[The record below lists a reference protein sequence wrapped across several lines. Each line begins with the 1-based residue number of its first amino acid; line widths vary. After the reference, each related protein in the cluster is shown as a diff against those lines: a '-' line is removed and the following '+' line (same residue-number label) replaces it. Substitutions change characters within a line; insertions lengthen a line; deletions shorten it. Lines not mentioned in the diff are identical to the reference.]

1 MNREISTITEG
12 LNPAQRQAV
21 EQFEGPSL
29 IIAGAGSGKTKVL
42 TCRIANILS
51 NGHRAGSV
59 LALTFTNKASR
70 EMKERIS
77 SLVGNEAAK
86 YLWMG
91 TFHSVFVRFLR
102 EDAQLLGFPKSFT
115 IYDTSDS
122 RSAVRACIR
131 DLSLDDK
138 AYKPNEVLSRIS
150 MAKNNLVTA
159 ASYTANATF
168 MANDAA
174 ARKPKIGEIFALYE
188 KRCRQSGAMDF
199 DDILLYTN
207 ILLRDFPEVLEK
219 FRQRFSFILVD
230 EYQDT
235 NYAQYLIVKKL
246 SSTHRN
252 LCVVGDDAQSIYSFR
267 GARIENILNF
277 RKDYPEAKEFRLE
290 QNYRST
296 QTIVKAANSL
306 ISKNS
311 AQLKKECFSEAGVG
325 DNIEIVKAYTDQEE
339 AFLLASSILS
349 KIYDTKASYSDFAVL
364 YRTNAQSRAVEEA
377 LRKRS
382 LPYKIYGGNSFYDRA
397 EVKDVMAYLRLL
409 VNPKDDE
416 AFRRVVNVPGRG
428 IGDTTVGHLSSA
440 AVAGGM
446 SMWEALFT
454 GDVLS
459 FGIKSAAFHK
469 LTEFCKMVSEVAAKI
484 GEMNAYDIAV
494 EIFIK
499 SGYATMIKGD
509 LSIEGQAKAENVEEL
524 FNSIKAFV
532 EEREAEAE
540 AEAGVESAPVNVK
553 VDSSKVGAIDADTFD
568 SGIIDADTIVD
579 GGLVLIGDENIESEA
594 VNGESIAP
602 VAPLEDYLETISLM
616 SAIDENSKEED
627 FNKISLMTV
636 HSAKGLEFPHVYVIG
651 LEENLFPS
659 VNSSSSESEIE
670 EERRLMYVAITR
682 AKTSVT
688 LSYAHTRFRWGN
700 HVNYPPS
707 RFLKEIDAKF
717 VNWPEMDK
725 EAGGTDLEQELF
737 GSRNFGNKGFGN
749 RGSSEGNYGNKGFGN
764 RGSSDGNYGNKGFG
778 NRASS
783 DGNYGNKG
791 FGNRGSSGGNS
802 SQTPPV
808 SRPKPNFTPP
818 KAPNPNFIA
827 DPVSK
832 LVAGQT
838 VEHDRF
844 GVGQLL
850 VIEGD
855 PLNLKAVVDFNDGGR
870 KILLLKYA
878 KLRVIS

>member
-12 LNPAQRQAV
+12 LNPAQKQAV
-21 EQFEGPSL
+21 EEFKGPSL

-42 TCRIANILS
+42 TCRIANILN

-70 EMKERIS
+70 EMKERIAL
-77 SLVGNEAAK
+77 LVGNEAAK

-102 EDAQLLGFPKSFT
+102 EDAELLGFPKSFT

-138 AYKPNEVLSRIS
+138 TYKPNEVLSRIS
-150 MAKNNLVTA
+150 MAKNNLVNSA
-159 ASYTANATF
+159 AYTANPTY

-188 KRCRQSGAMDF
+188 KRCRQAGAMDF

-207 ILLRDFPEVLEK
+207 ILLRDFPDVLEK
-219 FRQRFSFILVD
+219 LRSRFSYILVD

-246 SSTHRN
+246 SSVHRN

-277 RKDYPEAKEFRLE
+277 KKDYPEAKEFRLE

-306 ISKNS
+306 ILKNS
-311 AQLKKECFSEAGVG
+311 SQLKKECFSEAGVG
-325 DNIEIVKAYTDQEE
+325 SKIEVVKAYTDQEE

-416 AFRRVVNVPGRG
+416 AFKRVVNVPGRG
-428 IGDTTVGHLSSA
+428 IGDTTISHLSA
-440 AVAGGM
+440 AAAAGGV

-454 GDVLS
+454 GDVQS
-459 FGIKSAAFHK
+459 FGIKSAAQHK
-469 LTEFCKMVSEVAAKI
+469 LVEFCKLISDVAARR
-484 GEMNAYDIAV
+484 GEVNAYDIAV
-494 EIFIK
+494 EIFVK

-509 LSIEGQAKAENVEEL
+509 ISIEGQARAENVEEL

-532 EEREAEAE
+532 EEREADAE
-540 AEAGVESAPVNVK
+540 AEAGAE
-553 VDSSKVGAIDADTFD
+553 GT
-568 SGIIDADTIVD
+568 
-579 GGLVLIGDENIESEA
+579 SEDISPA
-594 VNGESIAP
+594 EAP
-602 VAPLEDYLETISLM
+602 VALLEDYLETISLM

-636 HSAKGLEFPHVYVIG
+636 HSAKGLEFKHVFVIG

-659 VNSSSSESEIE
+659 VNSASSESEIE
-670 EERRLMYVAITR
+670 EERRLMYVAVTR
-682 AKTSVT
+682 AKESVT

-707 RFLKEIDAKF
+707 RFIREIDSKF
-717 VNWPEMDK
+717 VNWPEKDK
-725 EAGGTDLEQELF
+725 EAGDVEEQLF
-737 GSRNFGNKGFGN
+737 GSRSFGNKGFANKGFGN
-749 RGSSEGNYGNKGFGN
+749 RGSSEGNYSNKG
-764 RGSSDGNYGNKGFG
+764 YGNH
-778 NRASS
+778 
-783 DGNYGNKG
+783 
-791 FGNRGSSGGNS
+791 GSSGGNS
-802 SQTPPV
+802 SQSPPV
-808 SRPKPNFTPP
+808 SRPKPSFTPP
-818 KAPNPNFIA
+818 KPPNPDFVA

-832 LVAGQT
+832 LEAGQT

-844 GVGQLL
+844 GVGKLI

-855 PLNLKAVVDFNDGGR
+855 PLNLKAVVDFEEGGR